1 MKKLERSYKDKMLY
15 GVLGGLAETL
25 GVPSLYVRLVYLVF
39 FFACGGFVPAILYMA
54 LGLFLPEQDIFDLLD
69 EAKPKDS

>member
-1 MKKLERSYKDKMLY
+1 MKQLKRSYKDKMLY
-15 GVLGGLAETL
+15 GVLGGVAEAL
-25 GVPSLYVRLVYLVF
+25 GVSSLLVRLLYLVF
-39 FFACGGFVPAILYMA
+39 FFACGGFVPAILYMV

>member
-1 MKKLERSYKDKMLY
+1 MKQLKRSYKDKMLY
-15 GVLGGLAETL
+15 GVLGGVAEAL
-25 GVPSLYVRLVYLVF
+25 GVSGLLVRLLYLVF
-39 FFACGGFVPAILYMA
+39 FFVGGGFVPAILYMA